1 MANVKKQLADI
12 KKLVSYAKSED
23 KSSSRI
29 VSQGAKALGINKKDL
44 DPETQGRK
52 FQFPKATGGY
62 IGQMKEL
69 GF

>member
-44 DPETQGRK
+44 EAQRRK